1 MDENQIKYFV
11 EAALLAAG
19 RPLSVDQLQKLFDDD
34 SMPDKAQIRQAISD
48 LLEDYAERGIT
59 ISEVASG
66 FRVQVQSDMVQ
77 RLQRLWE
84 ERPPRYSRALFET
97 LALVAYRQPVTRGE
111 IEEIRGVT
119 VSPNIIRSLL
129 EREWVRIVGHRDV
142 PGRPEMFGTTRQFLD
157 YFGLKKLEDLPPLAE
172 VSDWESLRVQ
182 LNLPAVEEDQVMA
195 EVTELPV
202 SPLLLE
208 GADSAD
214 VTAVP
219 GEAEGTAEEPGAV
232 AVSPE
237 TDEAAGEVET
247 DSESIEALEAVGDDD
262 DPDAANSDFESDDV
276 AGEALIDT
284 ASIEALDI
292 VYDEGDPDVAE
303 SGAEEESPVASTD
316 IDLAPIEASEW
327 PDPNAG
333 ISRIAAADVD
343 DLRDDEEDRGGRE
356 DRDDRDDPET
366 SATGS

>member
-19 RPLSVDQLQKLFDDD
+19 QPLSVDQLQKLFDED
-34 SMPDKAQIRQAISD
+34 SMPEKAQIRQAISS
-48 LLEDYAERGIT
+48 LLEDYSERGIT
-59 ISEVASG
+59 IKEVASG
-66 FRVQVQSDMVQ
+66 FRVQVESDMVQ

-97 LALVAYRQPVTRGE
+97 LALIAYRQPVTRGE

-129 EREWVRIVGHRDV
+129 EREWVRVVGHRDV

-182 LNLPAVEEDQVMA
+182 LNLPAVEEEQAMA

-202 SPLLLE
+202 GGIRSEDLQADISGEMAETGEAVEAVNDQDAAEAGFETAAAAVVETEVHPDPIDDEE
-208 GADSAD
+208 GAEAKDELAESDHDAGPEPAD
-214 VTAVP
+214 VA
-219 GEAEGTAEEPGAV
+219 
-232 AVSPE
+232 S
-237 TDEAAGEVET
+237 D
-247 DSESIEALEAVGDDD
+247 L
-262 DPDAANSDFESDDV
+262 DFE
-276 AGEALIDT
+276 
-284 ASIEALDI
+284 
-292 VYDEGDPDVAE
+292 
-303 SGAEEESPVASTD
+303 
-316 IDLAPIEASEW
+316 PIEATQW

-333 ISRIAAADVD
+333 IARIAAADVN
-343 DLRDDEEDRGGRE
+343 DLRDDAE
-356 DRDDRDDPET
+356 DRDDPET
-366 SATGS
+366 SATGG